1 MCDSSAVM
9 LRVVV
14 SARLQAY
21 AKLQYNPG
29 RELLEAAGR
38 RALAALHQYTPQVGT
53 NTCLFSM
60 CRGPL
65 TSHHPGQ
72 GKL

>member
-1 MCDSSAVM
+1 MVI
-9 LRVVV
+9 

-38 RALAALHQYTPQVGT
+38 RALAALHQYTPQVCFT
-53 NTCLFSM
+53 HSRCTRS
-60 CRGPL
+60 GPL
-65 TSHHPGQ
+65 TTLVVAS
-72 GKL
+72 LR